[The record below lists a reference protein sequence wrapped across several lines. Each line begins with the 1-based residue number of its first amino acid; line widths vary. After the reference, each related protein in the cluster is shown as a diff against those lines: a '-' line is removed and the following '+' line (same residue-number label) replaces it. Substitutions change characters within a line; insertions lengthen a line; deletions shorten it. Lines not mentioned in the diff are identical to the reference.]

1 MGLKRNLLTVVLVL
15 FIVTVAITF
24 TINARWLYQ
33 WDINYL
39 NILNNV
45 DVNRREL
52 LLNYDELMRYLNLFW
67 VNPLVMPDFPTSD
80 MGAFH
85 FFEVKK
91 LFQLNYLVLAMT
103 SIPSVWFILTMI
115 KEQTMWLLIRPFTYI
130 LTGIGVILFGML
142 VAFDAFFVL
151 FHSVFFNNDAW
162 IFDPYTDPI
171 ILALPQDYF
180 LHCFILF
187 FVLLVTLLLIG
198 ILVGKGQ
205 LKQQKNNQNLV

>member
-115 KEQTMWLLIRPFTYI
+115 KEKTMWLLIRPFTYI

>member
-1 MGLKRNLLTVVLVL
+1 MGLKRNLLTVVLFL

-45 DVNRREL
+45 EVNRREL
-52 LLNYDELMRYLNLFW
+52 LLNYDELMRYLNFFW

-103 SIPSVWFILTMI
+103 SIPSVWYILTMM
-115 KEQTMWLLIRPFTYI
+115 KEKSMWLLIRPVTYI
-130 LTGIGVILFGML
+130 LTGIGILLFGML
-142 VAFDAFFVL
+142 VAFDEFFVL

-162 IFDPYTDPI
+162 LFDPYTDPI

-198 ILVGKGQ
+198 LLVGKGQ

>member
-115 KEQTMWLLIRPFTYI
+115 KEKTMWLLIRPFTYI

-180 LHCFILF
+180 LHFFILF